1 MRLLIALLFIN
12 CCLFATEVNKKKC
25 MDVAGTQLEMNQCAQ
40 NILKNADIELTKVY
54 HSIKEKYKHDSVFIN
69 KLVIAQ
75 RTWIKYRDA
84 QIDMIYP
91 HSTDHL
97 YYGSVFPMCK
107 SLKLAELTTER
118 TKVLMQWLTGMSGGN
133 GCNGSIE

>member
-1 MRLLIALLFIN
+1 
-12 CCLFATEVNKKKC
+12 
-25 MDVAGTQLEMNQCAQ
+25 MDVANTQLEMNECAQ
-40 NILKNADIELTKVY
+40 SILKNADSELTKVY

-75 RTWIKYRDA
+75 RAWIKYRDA

-91 HSTDHL
+91 HSTEHL
-97 YYGSVFPMCK
+97 YYGSVFPMCM

-118 TKVLMQWLTGMSGGN
+118 TKVLMQWLTGLSDGN
-133 GCNGSIE
+133 GCSGSIEE